1 MFKDPTSSILQIGGF
16 DQGLTDSLLST
27 LKAGACGQALTS
39 NILILDTLEDTV
51 SQIEKKYDSE
61 SSTVSALQF
70 DMSKSLSSQMRRG
83 DTFDILLVTMDPR
96 LDEQGKRVFLTEARK
111 LLNSGGIFVV
121 FDTLPNIRV
130 K

>member
-1 MFKDPTSSILQIGGF
+1 VFKDPTSSILQIGGF

-39 NILILDTLEDTV
+39 NILILDTLEENV
-51 SQIEKKYDSE
+51 SQIQERYDSE
-61 SSTVSALQF
+61 SSTVSALQY
-70 DMSKSLSSQMRRG
+70 DMAKSLSSQMSRG
-83 DTFDILLVTMDPR
+83 DNFDVLLVTMDPQ
-96 LDEQGKRVFLTEARK
+96 LDGERRRAFLTEARK

-121 FDTLPNIRV
+121 FDTLPNIRD

>member
-39 NILILDTLEDTV
+39 NILILDTLEENV
-51 SQIEKKYDSE
+51 SQIQERYDSE
-61 SSTVSALQF
+61 SSTVSALQY
-70 DMSKSLSSQMRRG
+70 DMAKSLSSQISRG
-83 DTFDILLVTMDPR
+83 DNFDVLLVTMDPQ
-96 LDEQGKRVFLTEARK
+96 LDGERRRAFLTEARK

-121 FDTLPNIRV
+121 FDTLPNIRD

>member
-39 NILILDTLEDTV
+39 NILILDTLEENV
-51 SQIEKKYDSE
+51 SQIQERYDSE
-61 SSTVSALQF
+61 SSTVSALQY
-70 DMSKSLSSQMRRG
+70 DMAKSLSSQMSRG
-83 DTFDILLVTMDPR
+83 DNFDVLLVTMDPQ
-96 LDEQGKRVFLTEARK
+96 LDGERRRAFLTEARK

-121 FDTLPNIRV
+121 FDTLPNIRD